1 MFYWEVAMIATQPQ
15 KNNFPLILGLLFIT
29 SIFLAVTTIPPRVLT
44 DHAVDRHGISAVSQ
58 IRTCLDEKGPY
69 QIWKSKIDPKKFFL
83 LCQLDDGRWG
93 MQIVTNQIKQC
104 FENTC
109 FVPKDGSWVR
119 VIEYLRGI
127 ATRFN
132 GSL

>member
-1 MFYWEVAMIATQPQ
+1 MMITQFPQ
-15 KNNFPLILGLLFIT
+15 QKSNYFPIILIGLFLA
-29 SIFLAVTTIPPRVLT
+29 SIFLATITIPPRVLAR
-44 DHAVDRHGISAVSQ
+44 HAVEKHGVTDVSQ
-58 IRTCLDEKGPY
+58 IRTCLDENGPY

-93 MQIVTNQIKQC
+93 MQIVTNQIRQC

>member
-1 MFYWEVAMIATQPQ
+1 MIATQTQ
-15 KNNFPLILGLLFIT
+15 KSNFPILIGLLIIA
-29 SIFLAVTTIPPRVLT
+29 SILLATIAIPPRVLT
-44 DHAVDRHGISAVSQ
+44 NHAIERHGISAVSQ
-58 IRTCLDEKGPY
+58 IRTCLDENGPY
-69 QIWKSKIDPKKFFL
+69 QIWKSKIDDKKFFL

-93 MQIVTNQIKQC
+93 MQIVTNGIKQC